1 MSLAPVVDPRLSDAE
16 HRRAVAL
23 SATSA
28 KWILRSPAHY
38 RYYIDHPREM
48 AAFDVGHA
56 AHAKI
61 LGVGAE
67 VVTVPEDLCAKNG
80 AWSTAAAKD
89 FIEKAKAE
97 GKTVLKPDDIAAVDG
112 MAEAVLA
119 HPVASKLLGIAGDA
133 EVSLSADDPETGVR
147 LKARL
152 DWLPHP
158 VAGLRTIPVDLK
170 TTGNAS
176 YDEFMRSIAKYGYH
190 IQGAM
195 CRRLI
200 ELTRGD
206 ETAPF
211 TLIAVETEPPYAVA
225 VHDIPGDFAELG
237 ARQLRRAIDRYAECL
252 ATDTWPAYPP
262 VIHHAITPAWL
273 EIAEDRQDDIE

>member
-1 MSLAPVVDPRLSDAE
+1 MTLAPVIDPNLSDAD
-16 HRRAVAL
+16 HRKAPAL

-38 RYYIDHPREM
+38 RWNVDHPTSTS
-48 AAFDVGHA
+48 AFDLGHA

-61 LGVGAE
+61 LGVGSE
-67 VVTVPEDLCAKNG
+67 VVTVPEELCAKNG
-80 AWSTAAAKD
+80 AWSTAAAKE

-119 HPVASKLLGIAGDA
+119 HPIAGKLLSIPGAP

-152 DWLPHP
+152 DWLPDAKP
-158 VAGLRTIPVDLK
+158 GLRTIPVDLK
-170 TTGNAS
+170 TTSNAS
-176 YDEFMRSIAKYGYH
+176 YDEFMRSIAKFGYH

-225 VHDIPGDFAELG
+225 VHDIPGAFAELG

-252 ATDTWPAYPP
+252 AINEWPAYPP

-273 EIAEDRQDDIE
+273 EIAEDRQDDNE